1 MRTKIIT
8 LLTLATMASF
18 ANAGTTT
25 GSTKAIATMQSS
37 CTISA
42 SDVSFGEL
50 SITANYTNISKWG
63 HIKSIANVIKV
74 LSYESVKLRPSGRG
88 YKDSYASAYQ
98 NLHSL

>member
-42 SDVSFGEL
+42 SDVNFGEL

-74 LSYESVKLRPSGRG
+74 LSYESLYPRPEGRSFT
-88 YKDSYASAYQ
+88 DSYDK
-98 NLHSL
+98 NNI